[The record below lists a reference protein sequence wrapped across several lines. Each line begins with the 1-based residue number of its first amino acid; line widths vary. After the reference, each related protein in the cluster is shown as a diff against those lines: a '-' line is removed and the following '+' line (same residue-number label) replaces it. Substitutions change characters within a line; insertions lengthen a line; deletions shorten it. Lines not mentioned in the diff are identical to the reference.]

1 MKKASTFFQ
10 GKTILVTGGAGFIG
24 STLIDR
30 LLTYDVKRIITFDKF
45 LRGRR
50 ENLIDAQKSGKVDV
64 VKADIRS
71 NDLDRFFKG
80 VDYVYH
86 LTAIRLTLCA
96 EDPRLCHE
104 VMVDGTFNVLEQCVR
119 HKVKKI
125 IFPSSAEVYGEPFV
139 KTQGKPF
146 LMSESHPFNTTT
158 SYGAAKLAGE
168 YMVRAFHKKY
178 GLPYTILR
186 YFNAYGPRMDI
197 YSDQKEVIIK
207 FIESIKEGKAPMI
220 FGDGKNAM
228 DFTYIDDIINAT
240 ILATVSTQPTSVYNI
255 GTGKPTS
262 LASLA
267 SKLPRLLRVPKSP
280 KPILTPSS
288 RPQVQSRIANITK
301 AQKELG
307 YSPSVTINQ
316 GLKQL
321 IDWYDSVSIQN
332 HS

>member
-1 MKKASTFFQ
+1 MTPASLFFS

-30 LLTYDVKRIITFDKF
+30 LLTYPVKKIITFDKF

-50 ENLIDAQKSGKVDV
+50 ENLVDAQKSGKVEV
-64 VKADIRS
+64 VKADIRRK
-71 NDLDRFFKG
+71 DLDPYVKN

-86 LTAIRLTLCA
+86 LTALRLTLCA

-125 IFPSSAEVYGEPFV
+125 IFPSSAEVYGEPIHP
-139 KTQGKPF
+139 KMK
-146 LMSESHPFNTTT
+146 EDHPFNTTT

-168 YMVRAFHKKY
+168 YMIRAFHKKY

-207 FIESIKEGKAPMI
+207 FIESIQEGTSPVI
-220 FGDGKNAM
+220 FGDGQNAM
-228 DFTYIDDIINAT
+228 DFTYIDDIIEAT
-240 ILATVSTQPTSVYNI
+240 ILATLSPQPSSVYNI

-262 LASLA
+262 LSDLA
-267 SKLPRLLRVPKSP
+267 FKLLKILKSRKSP
-280 KPILTPSS
+280 IFQVSD
-288 RPQVQSRIANITK
+288 RPVVSKRIANIAK

-307 YSPSVTINQ
+307 YSPRVTIDH
-316 GLKQL
+316 GLKNL
-321 IDWYDSVSIQN
+321 INWYNLVSK
-332 HS
+332 HT